1 MQCAWKNK
9 LVRGALEPAGSQLP
23 RWHWRFLPRLGGGR
37 FLSCLRPYDLIG
49 SRVKVLEP
57 CIAALADV
65 ATSTPI
71 TIHVLRTVKSERTSV
86 AVHGPGRL
94 CSWRLG
100 TPDQLHRCSPLA
112 RQRMAYL
119 QLAWGSRP
127 PSAASPRRPA
137 LRGTQDKLL
146 FYSTDRGVF
155 DRASI
160 SGRWAELS
168 SLASR
173 LWGLRFDSLL
183 CTPLTG
189 QEGHGIWPN
198 V

>member
-71 TIHVLRTVKSERTSV
+71 TIHVLRTMKSERTSV

-137 LRGTQDKLL
+137 LRGPQDKLL
-146 FYSTDRGVF
+146 FYSTGECSTELVF
-155 DRASI
+155 LGGGRSFLRWQAGSGDCGSI
-160 SGRWAELS
+160 RCCAHL
-168 SLASR
+168 
-173 LWGLRFDSLL
+173 
-183 CTPLTG
+183 
-189 QEGHGIWPN
+189 
-198 V
+198 

>member
-23 RWHWRFLPRLGGGR
+23 QWHWRFLPRLGGGR

-71 TIHVLRTVKSERTSV
+71 TIHVLRTMKSERTSV

-100 TPDQLHRCSPLA
+100 TPVQLHRCSPLA

-127 PSAASPRRPA
+127 KAARLA
-137 LRGTQDKLL
+137 GTTGQVTFLL
-146 FYSTDRGVF
+146 YRGVF
-155 DRASI
+155 DRATCDVESAFCCACA
-160 SGRWAELS
+160 RRCVPCVARPR
-168 SLASR
+168 AA
-173 LWGLRFDSLL
+173 
-183 CTPLTG
+183 LTG
-189 QEGHGIWPN
+189 MRCCQP
-198 V
+198 